1 MGLFN
6 KGPIVPVLKFSGAIG
21 MSSPFKP
28 GLSLATTAALI
39 ERAFSVKKAKAV
51 AIVINSPG
59 GSPVQSRLIFKRIRD
74 LATEKK
80 LKVYVFTEDVAAS
93 GGYMIA
99 VAGDEIYVD
108 PSSIV
113 GSIGVIS
120 AGFGFEKLIDKVGV
134 ERRVHTAGKN
144 KMSLDPFSPEKPEDI
159 TRLKGIQAEIHKV
172 FIDLVKSRRGS
183 KISAPDD
190 EIFTGEFWAG
200 EKAVELGLVDGI
212 SDVRTKMREIFGD
225 KVRLGLVAPKR
236 GMFMARPRPHVSF
249 GSHAED
255 IITTLANGTSG
266 DSINLVS
273 GLSEDVISTLE
284 TRALWARFGL

>member
-1 MGLFN
+1 MDLFN
-6 KGPIVPVLKFSGAIG
+6 KGPIIPVLKMSGAIG

-28 GLSLATTAALI
+28 GLSLATTASLI

-74 LATEKK
+74 FADEKK
-80 LKVYVFTEDVAAS
+80 KKVYVFTEDVAAS

-120 AGFGFEKLIDKVGV
+120 AGFGFERLIEKVGV
-134 ERRVHTAGKN
+134 ERRVHTAGKH

-159 TRLKGIQAEIHKV
+159 VRLKGIQAEIHKV

-183 KISAPDD
+183 KITVPDD
-190 EIFTGEFWAG
+190 DVFTGEFWAG

-212 SDVRTKMREIFGD
+212 SDVRTKMREIYGE
-225 KVRLGLVAPKR
+225 KVRLALVAPKR
-236 GMFMARPRPHVSF
+236 ALWGPGRAKPSVGMSGVAGDVLEALR
-249 GSHAED
+249 GGG
-255 IITTLANGTSG
+255 LTSG
-266 DSINLVS
+266 I
-273 GLSEDVISTLE
+273 SEDVISTLE
-284 TRALWARFGL
+284 ERALWAKFGL

>member
-74 LATEKK
+74 LATEKN

-120 AGFGFEKLIDKVGV
+120 AGFGFEKLIDKLGV
-134 ERRVHTAGKN
+134 ERRIPHRWQK
-144 KMSLDPFSPEKPEDI
+144 
-159 TRLKGIQAEIHKV
+159 Q
-172 FIDLVKSRRGS
+172 
-183 KISAPDD
+183 
-190 EIFTGEFWAG
+190 
-200 EKAVELGLVDGI
+200 
-212 SDVRTKMREIFGD
+212 DV
-225 KVRLGLVAPKR
+225 A
-236 GMFMARPRPHVSF
+236 
-249 GSHAED
+249 
-255 IITTLANGTSG
+255 
-266 DSINLVS
+266 
-273 GLSEDVISTLE
+273 
-284 TRALWARFGL
+284 